1 MAGLLTSA
9 ESITIGFKTDWGRQL
24 DYPTLLIAESEHTF
38 SVHLTQDLDEQ
49 LVAGQTVVVKASLP
63 SSFVLFETEVI
74 SVARKPFAHAVL
86 AAAEQERTRRL
97 PRRQHFRVTACLPV
111 AFTFERPGARIPEA
125 VATLTAVTFDVSP
138 GGVGILVNAGR
149 DVVLP
154 AEHTDGQLQLT
165 LASAE
170 SAGGDPRALD
180 TATVIRCDGRITR
193 IEPVAAST
201 NVRLGVG
208 FRGISERQRTEVAR
222 FVIAHQLAMR
232 RRGVLA

>member
-1 MAGLLTSA
+1 LVGLLTSA
-9 ESITIGFKTDWGRQL
+9 DSITIGFKTDWGRPL
-24 DYPTLLIAESEHTF
+24 DYPTLLIAESEHSF

-63 SSFVLFETEVI
+63 SSFLLFETEVI
-74 SVARKPFAHAVL
+74 AVEPKPFAHAVL
-86 AAAEQERTRRL
+86 ATPEPGRMRRL
-97 PRRQHFRVTACLPV
+97 PRRQHFRVTASLPV

-125 VATLTAVTFDVSP
+125 VVTLTAITFDISP
-138 GGVGILVNAGR
+138 GGVGILVNSGR
-149 DVVLP
+149 DVVMP

-165 LASAE
+165 LASPE
-170 SAGGDPRALD
+170 SAGADQRALD
-180 TATVIRCDGRITR
+180 ADNVIRCDGRITR

-208 FRGISERQRTEVAR
+208 FRGISERQRTDVAR